1 VRLGEEVDLSSA
13 GPRFLVFPLSGAK
26 PEDSASNSVTTEQ
39 SPRLNGQP
47 ADETL
52 MARLRSGD
60 EEALAHL
67 FRRYATLVRGVAV
80 RILKDE
86 AESDDLVQELF
97 LFIYRKAEVFDG
109 TQCTPRSWIVQMTY
123 HRAIDR
129 RRYLEARN
137 HYAHVE
143 FGAVQNRVLRIGDSS
158 FDRALASA
166 LDSPRIEKALAA
178 LTDDQRQTLR
188 LYFYDGY
195 TIQEIAARLGQPIG
209 NARHHYYRGLDALR
223 KQLIER

>member
-1 VRLGEEVDLSSA
+1 
-13 GPRFLVFPLSGAK
+13 
-26 PEDSASNSVTTEQ
+26 
-39 SPRLNGQP
+39 
-47 ADETL
+47 
-52 MARLRSGD
+52 M
-60 EEALAHL
+60 
-67 FRRYATLVRGVAV
+67 
-80 RILKDE
+80 RILRDE

-97 LFIYRKAEVFDG
+97 LFIYRKAEFFDP
-109 TQCTPRSWIVQMTY
+109 TQCATRSWIVQMTY

-143 FGAVQNRVLRIGDSS
+143 FGVTQDKEIKIGESS

-178 LTDDQRQTLR
+178 LTEDQRQTLS

-195 TIQEIAARLGQPIG
+195 TLQEIAARLGQSVG
-209 NARHHYYRGLDALR
+209 NTRHHYYRGLDALR
-223 KQLIER
+223 KQIIER